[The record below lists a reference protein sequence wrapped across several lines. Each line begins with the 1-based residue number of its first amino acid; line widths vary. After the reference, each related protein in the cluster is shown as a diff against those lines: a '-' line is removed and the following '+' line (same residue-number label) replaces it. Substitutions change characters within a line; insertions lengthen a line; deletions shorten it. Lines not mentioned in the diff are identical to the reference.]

1 MIELISYAHTYGVAH
16 IDNLLEEML
25 LGGAVPYS
33 TQQHQSGG
41 AGSAAVVAAAGAA
54 SNPPSPSNH
63 PNSPQDVT
71 VQQQPHQ
78 QNSALMN
85 LTAQPAPQRHLPDV
99 CVGQAIS
106 NPASPAPPPAYD
118 SQHNHQSVRVT
129 LTNGSALP
137 PLITTVDQQEH
148 HHAHHHSHYHH

>member
-41 AGSAAVVAAAGAA
+41 PGSAAVAAAAGAA

-63 PNSPQDVT
+63 PNSPQDVPGQ
-71 VQQQPHQ
+71 QQQPHQ

-85 LTAQPAPQRHLPDV
+85 LTGRNDPTSFWQNIDDNLQLNPPPFIISIAQPAPQRHLPDV

-118 SQHNHQSVRVT
+118 SQHNHQR
-129 LTNGSALP
+129 
-137 PLITTVDQQEH
+137 
-148 HHAHHHSHYHH
+148 